1 MILVDSSVWIA
12 YFNGQ
17 MNWQSDLLD
26 ELLQTEPV
34 IIGDLILTEV
44 LQGFR
49 TTRDFNK
56 AKEVLGFLDFV
67 ELGGYQIAVQ
77 AALNYRKM
85 LKKGTTVRKTI
96 DVIIGT
102 YCIENNV
109 SLLHNDQD
117 FIPMEKYLGLKVVSC
132 PSQGD
137 TE

>member
-26 ELLQTEPV
+26 ALLQTEPLL
-34 IIGDLILTEV
+34 IGDLIFTEV

-49 TTRDFNK
+49 TTGDFK
-56 AKEVLGFLDFV
+56 RAKEYFSLLDFV

-77 AALNYRKM
+77 AALNYRTM
-85 LKKGTTVRKTI
+85 RKKGVTLRKTI

-102 YCIENNV
+102 YCIEKNV
-109 SLLHNDQD
+109 HLLHNDQD
-117 FIPMEKYLGLKVVSC
+117 FNPMERYLGLPVVSC
-132 PSQGD
+132 PSPGKSK
-137 TE
+137 

>member
-1 MILVDSSVWIA
+1 MILADSSVWIA

-34 IIGDLILTEV
+34 IMGDLVLTEV

-49 TTRDFNK
+49 TPGDFNK
-56 AKEVLGFLDFV
+56 AKEFLGFLDFV

-77 AALNYRKM
+77 AALNYRTM
-85 LKKGTTVRKTI
+85 RKKGITVRKTI

-109 SLLHNDQD
+109 SLLHNDLD
-117 FIPMEKYLGLKVVSC
+117 FIPMEKYLGLPVVSYSSRIN
-132 PSQGD
+132 PK
-137 TE
+137 

>member
-56 AKEVLGFLDFV
+56 AKEFLGFLDFV

-77 AALNYRKM
+77 AALNYRTM
-85 LKKGTTVRKTI
+85 RKKGITVRKTI

-109 SLLHNDQD
+109 YLLHNDQD
-117 FIPMEKYLGLKVVSC
+117 FIPMEKYLGLPVVSF

-137 TE
+137 PK